1 MKKVLAKVD
10 VIHLGYIK
18 GNRWIYVT
26 GFFYGSISK
35 SHY

>member
-1 MKKVLAKVD
+1 MKIALAKVD
-10 VIHLGYIK
+10 AIHLGQIK